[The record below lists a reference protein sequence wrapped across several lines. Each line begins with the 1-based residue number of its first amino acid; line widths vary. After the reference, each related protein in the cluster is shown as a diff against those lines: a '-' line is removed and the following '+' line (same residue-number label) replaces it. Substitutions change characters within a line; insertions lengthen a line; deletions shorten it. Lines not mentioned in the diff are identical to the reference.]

1 MSIQVAILSALT
13 DSIRQGH
20 YTDTLGIPT
29 SIVLVGHSFGSYVS
43 SALAAIESSIA
54 DAIVLTGYSL
64 SGGDARVVL
73 EGFGPRVANLQGS
86 DVFCDFDS
94 GYLTTVDIFASINNF
109 YKAPLYEHDV
119 AEFAEKTKQPFAI
132 AEALTLPLA
141 PTNIEE
147 SNFTSPALVISGE
160 FDFIVCGGYCPGVL
174 EEPAKQ
180 MYANSRHF
188 ESYSQPG
195 TGHALNLAKNATGS
209 FDVIFGFLEKNG
221 L

>member
-73 EGFGPRVANLQGS
+73 EGFAPRVANLQGT

-119 AEFAEKTKQPFAI
+119 AEFAERPNSP
-132 AEALTLPLA
+132 LPLQK
-141 PTNIEE
+141 PLPYRLLPR
-147 SNFTSPALVISGE
+147 TSRRVT
-160 FDFIVCGGYCPGVL
+160 
-174 EEPAKQ
+174 
-180 MYANSRHF
+180 
-188 ESYSQPG
+188 SQ
-195 TGHALNLAKNATGS
+195 AQRW
-209 FDVIFGFLEKNG
+209 
-221 L
+221 